1 MRPIIFIPQGIDA
14 LGFGLKRES
23 LELIV
28 EEFCSVY
35 LVWQRNH
42 QTQIISPVFGKSCE
56 EFDSSCNFVALS
68 RNKLETV
75 SGKERQ

>member
-1 MRPIIFIPQGIDA
+1 MRPIIFIPQGIEA
-14 LGFGLKRES
+14 LGSGLIRES
-23 LELIV
+23 LKFIV

-42 QTQIISPVFGKSCE
+42 QTQMISPFFGKSCE
-56 EFDSSCNFVALS
+56 EFDSSCNFVALL

-75 SGKERQ
+75 SEKERQ